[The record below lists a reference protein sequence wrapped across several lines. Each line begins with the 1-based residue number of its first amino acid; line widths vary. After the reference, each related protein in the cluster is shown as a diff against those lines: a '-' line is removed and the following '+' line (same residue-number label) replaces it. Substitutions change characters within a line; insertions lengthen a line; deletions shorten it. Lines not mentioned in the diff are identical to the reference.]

1 MQRHDPI
8 LIGGSSLMQVS
19 NELSGRG
26 RIIVIEGV
34 DKAGKQTQARLLVES
49 LKLSGRICAV
59 VDFPDY
65 TTPIGKEIKAFLEGN
80 REYPNESKHMLLSA
94 NRWERKGKIESMIK
108 KGTIVIMNRYYQS
121 NLVYGVSNGLNINW
135 LANLD
140 SGLPKED
147 VVIVLDVSHTVLTER
162 STERELDS
170 FEKNQKLLLEVNRN
184 YRKLAKQFK
193 WKIINGEKSREQIHQ
208 EIMNILKIMRIV

>member
-1 MQRHDPI
+1 
-8 LIGGSSLMQVS
+8 MQVR
-19 NELSGRG
+19 NNRG

-34 DKAGKQTQARLLVES
+34 DKAGKQTQARLLVET
-49 LKLSGRICAV
+49 LKLSGRISIV

-65 TTPIGKEIKAFLEGN
+65 NTPIGMEIKAFLEGK
-80 REYPNESKHMLLSA
+80 REYPNELKHMLLSA
-94 NRWERKGKIESMIK
+94 NRWERKSELESMIE

-135 LANLD
+135 LSNLER
-140 SGLPKED
+140 GLPKED
-147 VVIVLDVSHTVLTER
+147 IVIVLDVSSTVLTER
-162 STERELDS
+162 SRKRDLDS
-170 FEKNQKLLLEVNRN
+170 FEKNQKLLLEVNKN

-193 WKIINGEKSREQIHQ
+193 WKIINGEKSREQVHQ

>member
-1 MQRHDPI
+1 
-8 LIGGSSLMQVS
+8 MQVR
-19 NELSGRG
+19 NNRG

-34 DKAGKQTQARLLVES
+34 DKAGKQTQARLLVET
-49 LKLSGRICAV
+49 LKLSGRISIV

-65 TTPIGKEIKAFLEGN
+65 NTPIGMEIKAFLEGK
-80 REYPNESKHMLLSA
+80 REYPNELKHMLLSA
-94 NRWERKGKIESMIK
+94 NRWERKSELESMIE

-135 LANLD
+135 LSNLER
-140 SGLPKED
+140 GLPKED
-147 VVIVLDVSHTVLTER
+147 IVIVLDVSSTILTER
-162 STERELDS
+162 STERDLDS
-170 FEKNQKLLLEVNRN
+170 FEKNQKLLLEVNKN

-193 WKIINGEKSREQIHQ
+193 WKIINGEKSREQVHQ

>member
-1 MQRHDPI
+1 
-8 LIGGSSLMQVS
+8 MQVR
-19 NELSGRG
+19 NKG

-34 DKAGKQTQARLLVES
+34 DKAGKETQTRLLLES
-49 LKLSGRICAV
+49 LKLSGRICV
-59 VDFPDY
+59 VMDFPDY
-65 TTPIGKEIKAFLEGN
+65 ITPIGMEIKAFLEGN
-80 REYPNESKHMLLSA
+80 REYPNELKHMLLSA
-94 NRWERKGKIESMIK
+94 NRWERKSEIESMIE

-140 SGLPKED
+140 RGLPKED
-147 VVIVLDVSHTVLTER
+147 VVIVLDVSPTVLTER
-162 STERELDS
+162 STGSDLDS
-170 FEKNQKLLLEVNRN
+170 FEENQKLLLEVKKN

-193 WKIINGEKSREQIHQ
+193 WEIINGEKSREEVHQ